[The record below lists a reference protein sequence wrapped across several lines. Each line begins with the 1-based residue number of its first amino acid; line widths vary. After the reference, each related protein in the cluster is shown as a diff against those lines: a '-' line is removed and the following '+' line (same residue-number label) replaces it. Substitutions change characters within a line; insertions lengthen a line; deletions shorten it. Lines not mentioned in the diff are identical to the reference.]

1 MKHSNSW
8 TICYNYENNYKK
20 YKIKIHMQHAS
31 AASLH
36 KQQKPEITSA
46 IWTFYKFYNCLS
58 LSLESL

>member
-1 MKHSNSW
+1 MKHNSW

-46 IWTFYKFYNCLS
+46 ILTFYKF
-58 LSLESL
+58 